1 MLGVVCTLQEIS
13 EEVGVRLNL
22 NSSLTTT
29 ESAELEFDISQT
41 HLLGKF
47 TTNQSFVLPVH
58 IALSQRRNQVFI
70 ADTD

>member
-29 ESAELEFDISQT
+29 ESADLDFDVRQT
-41 HLLGKF
+41 HLRGKF
-47 TTNQSFVLPVH
+47 TMNQSFVLPVH
-58 IALSQRRNQVFI
+58 IALSQR
-70 ADTD
+70 